1 MDIVI
6 PGINATIRP
15 MDISDLYDAHELT
28 QRLKWP
34 HTLADWSDIHSLGTS
49 LVMEADDQIIGTA
62 CLIPQG
68 NYASVGL
75 IVIADEYQ
83 GNGFGKQIMNEIMS
97 QCSDEV
103 SLYLTAT
110 EMGKPLYQK
119 LGFDQYAV
127 VEQYQNEI
135 DSSKIELIMPAN
147 QASIREYDESDY
159 LRLVE
164 LMSKST
170 GMDRESLANKVTS
183 ISDRILMVEEQ
194 GKVTGFAALRRFGRG
209 WCIGPVIAESS
220 QNALSLIAHHLV
232 DCHDK
237 FVRLDIVG
245 NPDISTQLVNWGL
258 NKVDTVVQ
266 MVKGDTP
273 KLDSSFNQFCL
284 MTQALG

>member
-1 MDIVI
+1 MDLVI
-6 PGINATIRP
+6 PDINATIRP
-15 MDISDLYDAHELT
+15 MDISDLHDAHELT

-68 NYASVGL
+68 NHASVGL

-110 EMGKPLYQK
+110 EMGKPLYKK
-119 LGFDQYAV
+119 LGFEEYAV

-135 DSSKIELIMPAN
+135 DFSKIELIMPAD
-147 QASIREYDESDY
+147 QALIREYDESDY
-159 LRLVE
+159 SRLVE

-170 GMDRESLANKVTS
+170 GMNRESLANKVTS
-183 ISDRILMVEEQ
+183 MSDRILMVEDQ
-194 GKVTGFAALRRFGRG
+194 GNITGFAALRRFGRG
-209 WCIGPVIAESS
+209 WSIGPVIAENS
-220 QNALSLIAHHLV
+220 QNALSLISHHLV
-232 DCHDK
+232 DCEEK
-237 FVRLDIVG
+237 FVRLDIVSH
-245 NPDISTQLVNWGL
+245 PDISTQLVSWGL
-258 NKVDTVVQ
+258 NKVDTVAQ
-266 MVKGDTP
+266 MVKGETP
-273 KLDSSFNQFCL
+273 KPESNIQQFCL